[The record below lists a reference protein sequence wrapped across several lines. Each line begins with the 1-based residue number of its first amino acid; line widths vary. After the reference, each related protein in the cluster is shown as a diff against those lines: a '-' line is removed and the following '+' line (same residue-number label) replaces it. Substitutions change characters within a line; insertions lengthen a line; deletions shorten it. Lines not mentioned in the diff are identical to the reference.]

1 MSALSIFNNG
11 WLSLFL
17 LLTGPFLGSFISASA
32 LTWPDRSNLR
42 TSRSQCA
49 QCGAELTLAD
59 LVPLFSF
66 LLLRGRCRHCKTPIR
81 RQHIIAELASTTI
94 ALSSVLVFDGWLMLA
109 STGFGM
115 VLLFIALVDYRT
127 RLIPDGASFSLIGTG
142 PLVLYFMQGVDGLK
156 TGLGGAIIGYGI
168 FWLVAFAYRHLRG
181 REGLGMG
188 DAKLLA
194 GGGAWMGPFALP
206 WIVLLAASTAIMGL
220 LIGSKG
226 KSLHRETELPF
237 GPALAIAIYAIW
249 LWSST
254 NNANLTLL

>member
-1 MSALSIFNNG
+1 MSAPSIFNDD

-17 LLTGPFLGSFISASA
+17 ILTGPFLGSFISASA
-32 LTWPDRSNLR
+32 LAWPDRSNLR

-49 QCGAELTLAD
+49 QCGTDLTLVD

-66 LLLRGRCRHCKTPIR
+66 FLLRGRCRHCQTPIK

-94 ALSSVLVFDGWLMLA
+94 ALSSVLVFDGWVMLA
-109 STGFGM
+109 STGFGLI
-115 VLLFIALVDYRT
+115 LLFIALVDYRT
-127 RLIPDGASFSLIGTG
+127 RLIPNGASFSLISSG
-142 PLVLYFMQGVDGLK
+142 PAVMYLMHGNAGLK
-156 TGLGGAIIGYGI
+156 TGLIGAVVGYGI

-206 WIVLLAASTAIMGL
+206 WIVLLAASTAIVGL

-237 GPALAIAIYAIW
+237 GPALAIAIYGIW
-249 LWSST
+249 LWSSINST
-254 NNANLTLL
+254 NLILL

>member
-17 LLTGPFLGSFISASA
+17 LLTGPFVGSFISASA

-49 QCGAELTLAD
+49 QCGAALTLVD

-66 LLLRGRCRHCKTPIR
+66 FLLRGRCRHCKTPIR

-109 STGFGM
+109 SAGLGM

-127 RLIPDGASFSLIGTG
+127 RLIPDGASFSLIGSG

-156 TGLGGAIIGYGI
+156 TGLGAQSLKKICEPAADAPACPQCFFGGEVSLLYSLLEHTGVVMQIGGDPGI
-168 FWLVAFAYRHLRG
+168 GGSRFFCVA
-181 REGLGMG
+181 
-188 DAKLLA
+188 A
-194 GGGAWMGPFALP
+194 GGC
-206 WIVLLAASTAIMGL
+206 
-220 LIGSKG
+220 
-226 KSLHRETELPF
+226 R
-237 GPALAIAIYAIW
+237 
-249 LWSST
+249 
-254 NNANLTLL
+254 